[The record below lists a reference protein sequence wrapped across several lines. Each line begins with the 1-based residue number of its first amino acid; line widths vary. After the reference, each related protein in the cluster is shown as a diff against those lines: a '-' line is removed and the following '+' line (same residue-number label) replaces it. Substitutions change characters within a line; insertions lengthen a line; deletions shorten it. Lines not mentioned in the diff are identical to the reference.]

1 MARILVVFGTTEG
14 HTVKIAGAIAET
26 LRRQRFTAVV
36 AGAGR
41 TTHIAGDFDGVVVA
55 ASIHAG
61 RYQQA
66 VEHWVRAN
74 HEALNGRPTAFVSVC
89 LGVLERKEKVD
100 RDLQA
105 IVDRFTKETGWHPT
119 ITKIVAGALLYTQYG
134 WFKRMAMK
142 WMASRAGG
150 DTDTSRDYVY
160 TDWADLVTFATRFAH
175 TVDARPLAAAAGHGG
190 L

>member
-1 MARILVVFGTTEG
+1 MARILVVCGTT
-14 HTVKIAGAIAET
+14 
-26 LRRQRFTAVV
+26 
-36 AGAGR
+36 
-41 TTHIAGDFDGVVVA
+41 
-55 ASIHAG
+55 
-61 RYQQA
+61 
-66 VEHWVRAN
+66 
-74 HEALNGRPTAFVSVC
+74 
-89 LGVLERKEKVD
+89 VD

-105 IVDRFTKETGWHPT
+105 ILERFTKETGWQPT

-160 TDWADLVTFATRFAH
+160 TDWADLATFAARFAH
-175 TVDARPLAAAAGHGG
+175 TVDARPVAAAVGHGG